1 MEALR
6 EVLRGSLGRSLRTM
20 EPADRLAAAWTV
32 ACGPALAGRGKVIAY
47 RQRTLHVA
55 VEDTTWL
62 AQMRSMRSV
71 LARQVA
77 QSAGLPVD
85 EIQFEL
91 NQNPSNHRS
100 APR

>member
-1 MEALR
+1 MR

-20 EPADRLAAAWTV
+20 QPTDRLAAAWTIS
-32 ACGPALAGRGKVIAY
+32 CGPALAGRGTIIGY
-47 RQRTLHVA
+47 EERTLRVA
-55 VEDTTWL
+55 VGDPTWL

-85 EIQFEL
+85 DIQFEL
-91 NQNPSNHRS
+91 TQNPSNYRS
-100 APR
+100 AAR